1 MVISGVVVTLER
13 YHSFA
18 VVTKREGGAWVGE
31 LTCAIP
37 PTFGEVGA
45 MVILKTVESVC
56 FFLLII
62 EKCRRKNTTANH
74 QPRVCAH
81 EITLVA

>member
-1 MVISGVVVTLER
+1 MAARTPAVISGVVVTLER
-13 YHSFA
+13 HHSFA
-18 VVTKREGGAWVGE
+18 VVTKWERGAWGV

-56 FFLLII
+56 FFLLMI
-62 EKCRRKNTTANH
+62 EKCGRKNT
-74 QPRVCAH
+74 
-81 EITLVA
+81 